1 MASLKELREQRA
13 AIVTQVRAIAKE
25 FNDNGKVWKDAEAE
39 ANWKKIND
47 DEAALAAQIRTAEA
61 ADEVEQRL
69 KSLEDFENR
78 SVNHGQVIPGNED
91 TRHTRKMDDNSI
103 DERDQSIA
111 MAAWCKRQ
119 LGKNVNAIELDT
131 MRRCGMDPDSKELVI
146 DSLPGR
152 YINDCARDFR
162 NRNQDRAEQ
171 RNLSAY
177 ITGSGGVL
185 APPSFLKSLE
195 INMLAFGGI
204 RQVAEMITT
213 GSGERMSWPTVDDT
227 ANKAT
232 RLGEG
237 GTVPS
242 STDPTFGAVYWD
254 AYKYVSTCLVPYELI
269 EDSFLDLPS
278 TLGQLL
284 GIRHGRKTADD
295 FTTGTGNSQPK
306 GIITASS
313 SGFTATNATSIV
325 YKDVVNLIHSV
336 DPAYRERPT
345 VGFMCHDTAIM
356 QLRLILDS
364 YGRPLWQDGMGVGT
378 PDKLFGYTV
387 TRNQSM
393 QNCTTIA
400 SGYKSLLFGDLNAY
414 KIRRV
419 NGIRFYRLQER
430 YRDQDLDGFVLLVRE
445 DGNLLTAGT
454 SPTKYLTH

>member
-1 MASLKELREQRA
+1 
-13 AIVTQVRAIAKE
+13 
-25 FNDNGKVWKDAEAE
+25 
-39 ANWKKIND
+39 
-47 DEAALAAQIRTAEA
+47 
-61 ADEVEQRL
+61 
-69 KSLEDFENR
+69 
-78 SVNHGQVIPGNED
+78 
-91 TRHTRKMDDNSI
+91 
-103 DERDQSIA
+103 
-111 MAAWCKRQ
+111 
-119 LGKNVNAIELDT
+119 
-131 MRRCGMDPDSKELVI
+131 MDPDAKELEI
-146 DSLPGR
+146 SSLPGR
-152 YINDCARDFR
+152 YVNECARDVR
-162 NRNQDRAEQ
+162 NRNTDRAEQ

-177 ITGSGGVL
+177 LTGSGGVL
-185 APPSFLKSLE
+185 APPSFLRSLE

-204 RQVAEMITT
+204 RQTSEMITT

-227 ANKAT
+227 TNKAT

-237 GTVPS
+237 GTVPT

-284 GIRHGRKTADD
+284 GMRHGRKTADD

-306 GIITASS
+306 GIITAAS
-313 SGFTATNATSIV
+313 SGFTAANATKIV
-325 YKDVVNLIHSV
+325 YGDVVNLVHSI
-336 DPAYRERPT
+336 DPAYRERPG

-378 PDKLFGYTV
+378 PDKLFGYSV
-387 TRNQSM
+387 NRNQSM

-454 SPTKYLTH
+454 TPVKYLTH